1 MAAVAAV
8 AFCCATIIIAS
19 AGAGSA
25 RAEIVVGAGIPTAGL
40 KAHEGRD
47 IASAAE
53 HEVARINA
61 AGGIDGEKIR
71 LAVEDDDCTVEGGT
85 RVAASFVEQHAALV
99 LGHPCSNAAIAAAKM
114 YAAAGVWFVAIG
126 AGHPDLTAKRAGT
139 TIFRLGGRDDRQAAE
154 TVAVMTS
161 NFAGR
166 RIAIVHDRTAYARAL
181 ADAVARGLKSAGQP
195 AIAMEGIVAGKMQYS
210 DVAGRLKSVRA
221 DAIYFAGFPA
231 EYEILRSD
239 LKRSSPE
246 IVIIASDSAAG
257 GSALHALLPHHLT
270 DGSHFFMARHSA
282 LAANLS
288 KLVLTSFEALKNSAR
303 NLSTFNSLLGVDAN
317 GDSQAATF
325 VPAVR
330 ACISSNCP

>member
-1 MAAVAAV
+1 MAVAAV
-8 AFCCATIIIAS
+8 AFCCAAFIVC

-40 KAHEGRD
+40 KVHAGRD
-47 IASAAE
+47 IRSAAE
-53 HEVARINA
+53 QEVARINA

-71 LAVEDDDCTVEGGT
+71 LAVEDDDCTVEGGA
-85 RVAASFVEQHAALV
+85 RVAASFVEQRAALV
-99 LGHPCSNAAIAAAKM
+99 LGHPCSNAAIAAAKT

-126 AGHPDLTAKRAGT
+126 AGHPDLTAERAGT
-139 TIFRLGGRDDRQAAE
+139 TIFRLGGRDDRQAAD

-161 NFAGR
+161 NFTGK
-166 RIAIVHDRTAYARAL
+166 RIAIVHDRTAYARTL
-181 ADAVARGLKSAGQP
+181 ADGVARGLKAAGQP
-195 AIAMEGIVAGKMQYS
+195 VIAMEGIVAGKMHYT
-210 DVAGRLKSVRA
+210 DVAGGLKSVRA

-239 LKRSSPE
+239 LERSSPE
-246 IVIIASDSAAG
+246 IVIIASDAAAG
-257 GSALHALLPHHLT
+257 GSTLHAFLPHQLT
-270 DGSHFFMARHSA
+270 EGSAFFMARHSA

-330 ACISSNCP
+330 ACISSNCR